1 IRQAHRYARDAVVY
15 EDSLPVP
22 AAALRR
28 LWRPAAQDHLGAA
41 DADHH
46 RCAEQRY
53 LPMAAQTRQ
62 GARCIRARARAG
74 MSRTSGRQRQSLW
87 AIFRV
92 PVLLAVLSIIGLVSA
107 LVGDELWDVLSW
119 VMLGV

>member
-1 IRQAHRYARDAVVY
+1 
-15 EDSLPVP
+15 
-22 AAALRR
+22 
-28 LWRPAAQDHLGAA
+28 
-41 DADHH
+41 
-46 RCAEQRY
+46 
-53 LPMAAQTRQ
+53 
-62 GARCIRARARAG
+62 

-119 VMLGV
+119 VMLGVPIVLIAWCLRPGRSACNL